1 MRDLGVGF
9 FTQLRIVVGTP
20 AAPAVN
26 VSFKIESSSDAVFE
40 GTTSQANPAVVDVP
54 VEYLITDTGY
64 TNRKKGLHIYTTD
77 NNQIFVIVENFIS
90 FINHGTYIAYP
101 CQAFETITEYE
112 YFVTSVDDPLD
123 STSSQ
128 ILLIACENDTTVT
141 IAPTQSVTLPQ
152 DTQSSVSSDVT
163 VAQGETSHQLALHKM
178 QTLLISSVDDL
189 SRTKVTANKPIA
201 VISGHQ
207 CAAVPSTGIGCEPIA
222 VQIPPT
228 PTWGSRFLV
237 APFAGR
243 TGAQTLKAISSEQN
257 TSFIFT
263 CGTNTRGAI
272 VPSTLTISIDQYCY
286 IESSDPI
293 FLTQLSFDGT
303 VDNMG
308 DPAIAIIAPVDQY
321 VNKIQFFS
329 LPNSDFP
336 SSYISITV
344 AVEHYSPSSVLLDG
358 QVVNCV
364 WQRILNSSSDIV
376 GYGCNTTISSE
387 AGTPS
392 QHEVSHSDP
401 NGRLS
406 VLAYGF
412 SMFPTRGY
420 AYLTGQEIKVSGEG
434 NSY

>member
-1 MRDLGVGF
+1 MLDLGAGF
-9 FTQLRIVVGTP
+9 FTQLRVVVGTP
-20 AAPAVN
+20 AAMN
-26 VSFKIESSSDAVFE
+26 VSFKIESSNDVLFE
-40 GTTSQANPAVVDVP
+40 GTTSQNNPAVVDVP
-54 VEYLITDTGY
+54 VQYLITDKGY
-64 TNRKKGLHIYTTD
+64 TNREKGLRVYTTD
-77 NNQIFVIVENFIS
+77 NGQIFVILENFIT

-101 CQAFETITEYE
+101 CQAFETFTEYE

-128 ILLIACENDTTVT
+128 ILLIACDDDTTVT

-152 DTQSSVSSDVT
+152 DTQSSVSSEVT
-163 VAQGETSHQLALHKM
+163 VAAGTTSHQLPLHKM
-178 QTLLISSVDDL
+178 QTLLVSSVDDL
-189 SRTKVTANKPIA
+189 SRTRIVANKPIA

-207 CAAVPSTGIGCEPIA
+207 CAAVPSTGVGCEPIA

-228 PTWGSRFLV
+228 VTWGSRFLV

-243 TGAQTLKAISSEQN
+243 TGAQTLKAVSSKQN

-272 VPSTLTISIDQYCY
+272 VPSTLTISIDQNCY

-303 VDNMG
+303 VDSMG

-321 VNKIQFFS
+321 INQIHFFS
-329 LPNSDFP
+329 LPKSDFP
-336 SSYISITV
+336 RNYISITV
-344 AVEHYSPSSVLLDG
+344 AVEHYSPNSILLDG
-358 QVVNCV
+358 QVVSCA
-364 WQRILNSSSDIV
+364 WKAIFNSSDDIV

-387 AGTPS
+387 ASSPT
-392 QHEVSHSDP
+392 QHQVSHSDT

-412 SMFPTRGY
+412 STFPTRGY
-420 AYLTGQEIKVSGEG
+420 AYLTGQEIKVSGAG
-434 NSY
+434 N